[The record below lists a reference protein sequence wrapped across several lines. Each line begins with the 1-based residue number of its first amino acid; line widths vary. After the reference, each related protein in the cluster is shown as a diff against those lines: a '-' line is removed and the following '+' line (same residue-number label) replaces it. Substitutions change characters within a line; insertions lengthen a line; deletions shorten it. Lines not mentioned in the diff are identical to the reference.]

1 MNALQTAGS
10 SYSEPHPGVGIVVD
24 MKLDS
29 LSLPSGKVAGVK
41 LCDNLTGEVRDM
53 VEKFED
59 HLLQDASL
67 WTDLENEAA
76 KIRTYNDPML
86 SSKAGYISFL
96 KQLYQSMS
104 ILRRL
109 YDFIHSGCQP
119 RRLNHQEQQECRIF
133 SGIVTLLVGDLRRQ
147 WSSVITASD
156 ASPSGWGI
164 CELESS
170 PLVAQLHGRWQE
182 RWRYRRLDPGEW
194 RPAKRALHR
203 DPFSDPLS
211 VKAGLEEINNYT
223 SNEGFPE
230 IPLSLL
236 DPQNWK
242 TVSMGKWKHTEEH
255 ITLKEA
261 RSLLIA
267 TRRLSRAQR
276 HRRKRHLILLDNMA
290 LCFALAKGRSARFDM
305 LRVLQRVGSICLACG
320 ITLRPRWVP
329 SEFNIADAPSR
340 GFRSPGSGTK
350 ESNDFG
356 SQNQLIQGASDQ
368 VGAEEGGRQESDE
381 AHGESGAQSSEKDAR
396 VAALPKKSVVR
407 RPPPPRRSVQP
418 LPAVVQDQDVGKL
431 AQQKKLTLLERK
443 CVSSEVQGQYGQYLS
458 RFEDFCRVGGFHWP
472 PALQDVDPLLSDYMD
487 TLFMEGRSPH
497 EGEKTFAALE
507 FHMLE
512 VKGKLHRARRC
523 LKGWRKAVPAQS
535 RLPMPM
541 LAMFGIA
548 MTLAAGNHL
557 EMALKTVVGFLLYLR
572 PGEGLDLRSRNVVA
586 PVRGAGIQ
594 YKWVTVIIRDQEG
607 QRPDKTGVFD
617 NSLAID
623 HTLWAGEQLLLRAK
637 KAPTKDSLIFNFS
650 MDNSRREAGVGKPT
664 PLPAATRGGDGGPVL
679 PSKGVQCRQSPW
691 ALEERCKCETLRK
704 GGQGAG
710 VLFLLETNFTYG
722 VFLTLS
728 GRDADGVFMTLRA
741 QPYPLP
747 MTGAFAQLALGHFN
761 MSAGSL

>member
-1 MNALQTAGS
+1 M
-10 SYSEPHPGVGIVVD
+10 PHP
-24 MKLDS
+24 
-29 LSLPSGKVAGVK
+29 VAS
-41 LCDNLTGEVRDM
+41 EVRVLAPKRAM
-53 VEKFED
+53 ISVP
-59 HLLQDASL
+59 
-67 WTDLENEAA
+67 
-76 KIRTYNDPML
+76 KIN
-86 SSKAGYISFL
+86 SSRVPVIKSVQ
-96 KQLYQSMS
+96 KK
-104 ILRRL
+104 
-109 YDFIHSGCQP
+109 
-119 RRLNHQEQQECRIF
+119 
-133 SGIVTLLVGDLRRQ
+133 VGDKRMMKPMEK
-147 WSSVITASD
+147 V
-156 ASPSGWGI
+156 
-164 CELESS
+164 
-170 PLVAQLHGRWQE
+170 VHKAQ
-182 RWRYRRLDPGEW
+182 
-194 RPAKRALHR
+194 KR
-203 DPFSDPLS
+203 
-211 VKAGLEEINNYT
+211 
-223 SNEGFPE
+223 
-230 IPLSLL
+230 
-236 DPQNWK
+236 
-242 TVSMGKWKHTEEH
+242 
-255 ITLKEA
+255 
-261 RSLLIA
+261 
-267 TRRLSRAQR
+267 
-276 HRRKRHLILLDNMA
+276 
-290 LCFALAKGRSARFDM
+290 
-305 LRVLQRVGSICLACG
+305 
-320 ITLRPRWVP
+320 
-329 SEFNIADAPSR
+329 
-340 GFRSPGSGTK
+340 
-350 ESNDFG
+350 
-356 SQNQLIQGASDQ
+356 
-368 VGAEEGGRQESDE
+368 
-381 AHGESGAQSSEKDAR
+381 DAR

-458 RFEDFCRVGGFHWP
+458 RFEDFCRVSGFQWP

-557 EMALKTVVGFLLYLR
+557 EMALKTVVDFLLYLR

-691 ALEERCKCETLRK
+691 ALEERRKCETLCK
-704 GGQGAG
+704 GGHGAG
-710 VLFLLETNFTYG
+710 VAQPTHSCTPQVLPVGREEHGQSVHRGIASQDAPIIDVSQVDVFSMKKRPRHFILEIFAGTARISSALRKVGLPTFPIDIDIYPSHDVLDPECAHSILNWIAGGRVMMVWLGMPCTTFSQARRNDGVGPLPLRDELHLWGLPNLKRHDARKLAEGNQLFNFTMKVLHLCQHHHVPTSWKTPSHRLHG
-722 VFLTLS
+722 PCLLFRSFVNFTNLVSVTSTSVLM
-728 GRDADGVFMTLRA
+728 GRFGKNLHA
-741 QPYPLP
+741 
-747 MTGAFAQLALGHFN
+747 
-761 MSAGSL
+761 